1 MIELR
6 NVKKEYSKGNA
17 ALNGVSVKI
26 ERGEFVFIVG
36 DSGSGKSTLIR
47 LIMKEL
53 NPTDGTI
60 IVNGQNLNRM
70 RHRNIAKYRRGLGVV
85 FQDFRL
91 LKDRNIYENIAFALR
106 VTETPGKVIKKKVP
120 AALSLVG
127 LAQKY
132 KSFPKELSGGEQ
144 QRVAIAR
151 AIVNEPAI
159 LLADEPTG
167 NLDPTNSWEI
177 MSLLK
182 EANERGTTVLVVTHN
197 QEIVNEMNERVI
209 TMKQGVIV
217 SDERKGGYTDVISTI
232 GYVGKQGV
240 KSIWRNKMFSLASL
254 ATMSACIFLFGLFF
268 SILVNFQYI
277 IRSAEEGVAIT
288 VFFDEEATDE
298 QIQKIGEELK
308 ARDDV
313 SEVKY
318 ISAEQAWEDFQK
330 DYFGD
335 NLELAE
341 GFKDDNPLANSDN
354 YEVYMKTTDNS
365 QDLIARSKSLSSTQ
379 QDLVKFA
386 QSLDGVSKVNKS
398 DVVANTLSSVNM
410 LVAYISIAIIAILL
424 GVSIFLISNTVTM
437 GITVR
442 KEEIAIMKYIGAK
455 DFVVRSPFVI
465 EGLIIG
471 IFGAAIPLGLL
482 YVLYDKAVS
491 YVMERF
497 SILKNII
504 DFLPVNVVYTYLLP
518 IGLIMGIGIGFLG
531 SFFTVRKHLRV

>member
-1 MIELR
+1 M
-6 NVKKEYSKGNA
+6 
-17 ALNGVSVKI
+17 
-26 ERGEFVFIVG
+26 
-36 DSGSGKSTLIR
+36 
-47 LIMKEL
+47 
-53 NPTDGTI
+53 
-60 IVNGQNLNRM
+60 
-70 RHRNIAKYRRGLGVV
+70 
-85 FQDFRL
+85 
-91 LKDRNIYENIAFALR
+91 
-106 VTETPGKVIKKKVP
+106 
-120 AALSLVG
+120 
-127 LAQKY
+127 
-132 KSFPKELSGGEQ
+132 
-144 QRVAIAR
+144 
-151 AIVNEPAI
+151 
-159 LLADEPTG
+159 
-167 NLDPTNSWEI
+167 
-177 MSLLK
+177 
-182 EANERGTTVLVVTHN
+182 
-197 QEIVNEMNERVI
+197 
-209 TMKQGVIV
+209 
-217 SDERKGGYTDVISTI
+217 
-232 GYVGKQGV
+232 
-240 KSIWRNKMFSLASL
+240 
-254 ATMSACIFLFGLFF
+254 
-268 SILVNFQYI
+268 
-277 IRSAEEGVAIT
+277 AIT
-288 VFFDEEATDE
+288 VFFNEEATDE
-298 QIQKIGEELK
+298 QIQKIGKELK

-335 NLELAE
+335 NPELAE